1 MRVLLATQFYP
12 PVIGGEER
20 HVRNLAHGLAAR
32 GHEVTVA
39 TLAGADLPEDE
50 RGGGVRIRRLRATIQ
65 RVPGLHADRQRMHAP
80 PFPDPELVLG
90 MRRLVRETKPDVI
103 HAHNWMVHACL
114 PLKLTSRIPLVLT
127 LHDYSLV
134 CAKKNLMRSGAACAG
149 PSFGTCLP
157 CAIDHYGALK
167 GMVTYGGLVAMRPF
181 ERAAIDL
188 FIAVSQAVARDNG
201 LEGVPHT
208 VIPNFVPDVLEAL
221 AGASERIALLPKE
234 PFILFVGD
242 LMLLKGVGTLLD
254 AYRTL
259 ERPPPLVLIGRRL
272 PDTPQEL
279 PPGVSLFES
288 WPHDDVL
295 AAWQRCLVGVVPSVL
310 REACATV
317 IIEAMTF
324 AKPVIASQ
332 IGGNTD
338 LIEPGVSGLLVPP
351 GDAGALAAAL
361 AEVIGDAGLRQ
372 RLSEGSASR
381 VRQFRASAVIARI
394 EDAYHVV
401 LAERGTAV
409 AGDSAHA

>member
-1 MRVLLATQFYP
+1 
-12 PVIGGEER
+12 
-20 HVRNLAHGLAAR
+20 
-32 GHEVTVA
+32 
-39 TLAGADLPEDE
+39 
-50 RGGGVRIRRLRATIQ
+50 
-65 RVPGLHADRQRMHAP
+65 
-80 PFPDPELVLG
+80 
-90 MRRLVRETKPDVI
+90 
-103 HAHNWMVHACL
+103 
-114 PLKLTSRIPLVLT
+114 
-127 LHDYSLV
+127 
-134 CAKKNLMRSGAACAG
+134 
-149 PSFGTCLP
+149 
-157 CAIDHYGALK
+157 
-167 GMVTYGGLVAMRPF
+167 
-181 ERAAIDL
+181 
-188 FIAVSQAVARDNG
+188 
-201 LEGVPHT
+201 
-208 VIPNFVPDVLEAL
+208 
-221 AGASERIALLPKE
+221 
-234 PFILFVGD
+234 
-242 LMLLKGVGTLLD
+242 
-254 AYRTL
+254 
-259 ERPPPLVLIGRRL
+259 VLIGRRL

>member
-39 TLAGADLPEDE
+39 TLAGDGLPEEESGD
-50 RGGGVRIRRLRATIQ
+50 GVRIRRLPATIQ
-65 RVPGLHADRQRMHAP
+65 RLPGLHADRQRTHAP

-90 MRRLVRETKPDVI
+90 MRRLVAEARPDII

-134 CAKKNLMRSGAACAG
+134 CAKKNLMRAGAACAG
-149 PSFGTCLP
+149 PTLTRCLP

-167 GMVTYGGLVAMRPF
+167 GVVTYGGLTAMRPF
-181 ERAAIDL
+181 ERSAVDL
-188 FIAVSQAVARDNG
+188 FIAVSHAVARDNG
-201 LEGVPHT
+201 LEGVRQT
-208 VIPNFVPDVLEAL
+208 VIPNFVPDMLEAS
-221 AGASERIALLPKE
+221 AGDSERIGLLPAE

-254 AYRTL
+254 AYRTMA
-259 ERPPPLVLIGRRL
+259 RPPPLVLIGRRL
-272 PDTPQEL
+272 PDTPREL

-288 WPHDDVL
+288 WPHEDVL

-324 AKPVIASQ
+324 GKPVIASR

-338 LIEPGVSGLLVPP
+338 LVEPGVSGLLVPP
-351 GDAGALAAAL
+351 GDAGALASAL
-361 AEVIGDAGLRQ
+361 ADVIGDAGLRQ
-372 RLSEGSASR
+372 LLSEGSARR
-381 VRQFRASAVIARI
+381 VRQFRAAAVIARV
-394 EDAYHVV
+394 EDSYRAV
-401 LAERGTAV
+401 LAEHGAAITR
-409 AGDSAHA
+409 DSAHA